1 MLANAEAAA
10 SHCAMLVLTRGLDEG
25 IVIGDNIRV
34 TVVRVTGGVVRIGI
48 EAPKDAT
55 ILRGEFLEAQRAAD
69 KSADATARR
78 P

>member
-1 MLANAEAAA
+1 
-10 SHCAMLVLTRGLDEG
+10 MLVLTRGLDEG
-25 IVIGDNIRV
+25 IVIGDHIRV

-55 ILRGEFLEAQRAAD
+55 ILRGEFLEQQRASEKQAD
-69 KSADATARR
+69 STGR